1 MSQRQ
6 NFCFCGAMLL
16 STMSLCDVAQAQ
28 FPYAPPPAIDYLK
41 PEQIKPDTYGPN
53 GSDPAPRFR
62 SSDPSSSSTSEFS
75 PEQVREFA
83 SKLNNQLNAS
93 PRKESQ
99 LRYICSGSGDS
110 IFRSKGFSA
119 SDIVIFKNELGC

>member
-6 NFCFCGAMLL
+6 NFCFCGFVLMGA
-16 STMSLCDVAQAQ
+16 MSLCEVAQAQ
-28 FPYAPPPAIDYLK
+28 IPYTAPPALYWRK
-41 PEQIKPDTYGPN
+41 PEHIRPDLYGPN

-93 PRKESQ
+93 PRKESK